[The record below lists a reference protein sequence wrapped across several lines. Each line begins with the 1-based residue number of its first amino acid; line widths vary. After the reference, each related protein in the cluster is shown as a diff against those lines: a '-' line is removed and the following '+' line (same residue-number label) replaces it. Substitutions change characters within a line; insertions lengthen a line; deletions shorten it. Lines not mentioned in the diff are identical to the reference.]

1 MTAMSAGALM
11 TYAEQQALAAVFL
24 KTQSP
29 AAASAYLAL
38 LTAAP
43 TQTDTTMAAETE
55 FSTSDG
61 YARQVFGPTTPTAAS
76 PSVIGN
82 TGTLTFGPITTAA
95 PGTCTWAMLCTAST
109 GTTANN
115 ICAFL
120 LANART
126 PLVGD
131 SLTAAASSFT
141 CQV

>member
-1 MTAMSAGALM
+1 MAVMTSGALM

-24 KTQSP
+24 KAQSP
-29 AAASAYLAL
+29 AIGSVYLAL

-43 TQTDTTMAAETE
+43 TQTDATMAAETE

-61 YARQVFGPTTPTAAS
+61 YARQPFGPTTPTVAS
-76 PSVIGN
+76 PSVTGN
-82 TGTLTFGPITTAA
+82 TATITFGPITTAA
-95 PGTCTWAMLCTAST
+95 PGTATWAMLCNAVS

-120 LANART
+120 LANPRT

-131 SLTAAASSFT
+131 SLTAAPSAFT
-141 CQV
+141 CTV